1 MNAITLLIAEDEAIT
16 RDFIRRVL
24 ANNRAPVGAIFEASD
39 GREALALFERHRPD
53 LVFLDIRMPFLDGL
67 QVAEKIRESGADA
80 RVVIISAHDEFEYAR
95 SAFRLGVEDFL
106 LKPVR
111 PAEIMR
117 QITRTLE
124 ARFPPAARA
133 GVTGPAGQHPLLRA
147 VADYVE
153 ANLGAPID
161 LEALA
166 SAACLSRSH
175 LSRTF
180 KKLAGRTL
188 MEYVQERRLAEA
200 EKLLAGS
207 RLSITEIGERT
218 GFASPAYF
226 AACFRKH
233 CGLSPSEYRKEK
245 EQAAPEN

>member
-1 MNAITLLIAEDEAIT
+1 MSEISLLIAEDEAIT
-16 RDFIRRVL
+16 RDFIKRVL
-24 ANNRAPVGAIFEASD
+24 ANNQAPVSEIFEASD
-39 GREALALFERHRPD
+39 GREALALFERHRPG
-53 LVFLDIRMPFLDGL
+53 LVFLDIRMPYLDGL
-67 QVAEKIRESGADA
+67 QVAEKIRARGGA

-111 PAEIMR
+111 PAELLR
-117 QITRTLE
+117 QIHKACE
-124 ARFPPAARA
+124 ARAPAAP
-133 GVTGPAGQHPLLRA
+133 GGPAAQHPLLRA
-147 VADYVE
+147 VAEYVE
-153 ANLGAPID
+153 ANLGGPLD
-161 LEALA
+161 LEAIA

-180 KKLAGRTL
+180 KKLAGRTI

-200 EKLLAGS
+200 GKLLAQS
-207 RLSITEIGERT
+207 HLSVTEIGERT

-233 CGLSPSEYRKEK
+233 FGLSPSEYRRDKAK
-245 EQAAPEN
+245 AAPEP